1 MGIVRALFA
10 TSPGLGHVF
19 PTISLAHA
27 LRAAGHEVLVATA
40 GGKEAANAGLHV
52 VDTAPGVD
60 IGAVFEQAASEQP
73 EEFDYSTDVD
83 TEKGL
88 EFVGAIFAKLSG
100 VSVDLTVSA
109 AESWRPDVV
118 VYSSMEGTGPLV
130 AAKLGVPAVSHGF
143 GFADEASMTEA
154 IFKKMVEERERHGVQ
169 GFPEVRESIDVA
181 PPSMVDRPVRGW
193 PMRYVPYNGGG
204 VLPEWVLERPARPR
218 VAVTLGTVLTQ
229 VGALTSLTKLVDVAR
244 HLDAE
249 FVLALGD
256 ADPSPLGELP
266 DNVRAAGWVPLSA
279 LLPTCAALVHHG
291 GAGSTLTAIDA
302 GVTQL
307 VLPHGADQYMN
318 ADAVARRGLGL
329 RSEPDQV
336 DAELIDRLLT
346 DPGLGRVASEVADE
360 IATLPRPADLVP
372 KIAGL
377 A

>member
-60 IGAVFEQAASEQP
+60 IGAVFQQAASEQP

-143 GFADEASMTEA
+143 GFGDEASMTEA

-204 VLPEWVLERPARPR
+204 GRPGGCRCPRCCRPARR
-218 VAVTLGTVLTQ
+218 WCTT
-229 VGALTSLTKLVDVAR
+229 
-244 HLDAE
+244 
-249 FVLALGD
+249 
-256 ADPSPLGELP
+256 
-266 DNVRAAGWVPLSA
+266 AGP
-279 LLPTCAALVHHG
+279 
-291 GAGSTLTAIDA
+291 
-302 GVTQL
+302 
-307 VLPHGADQYMN
+307 
-318 ADAVARRGLGL
+318 ARR
-329 RSEPDQV
+329 
-336 DAELIDRLLT
+336 
-346 DPGLGRVASEVADE
+346 
-360 IATLPRPADLVP
+360 
-372 KIAGL
+372 
-377 A
+377 

>member
-60 IGAVFEQAASEQP
+60 IGAVFQQAASEQP

-143 GFADEASMTEA
+143 GF
-154 IFKKMVEERERHGVQ
+154 
-169 GFPEVRESIDVA
+169 
-181 PPSMVDRPVRGW
+181 
-193 PMRYVPYNGGG
+193 
-204 VLPEWVLERPARPR
+204 
-218 VAVTLGTVLTQ
+218 
-229 VGALTSLTKLVDVAR
+229 VDVAR

-291 GAGSTLTAIDA
+291 GAGTTLTAIDA

-346 DPGLGRVASEVADE
+346 DPGLGRAASEVADE

-372 KIAGL
+372 KI
-377 A
+377 

>member
-1 MGIVRALFA
+1 MGIVRELFA

-60 IGAVFEQAASEQP
+60 IGAVFQQAASEQP

-130 AAKLGVPAVSHGF
+130 AAKLGVPAV
-143 GFADEASMTEA
+143 
-154 IFKKMVEERERHGVQ
+154 
-169 GFPEVRESIDVA
+169 
-181 PPSMVDRPVRGW
+181 
-193 PMRYVPYNGGG
+193 
-204 VLPEWVLERPARPR
+204 WVLERPARPR

-307 VLPHGADQYMN
+307 VLPHGADQYVN

-346 DPGLGRVASEVADE
+346 DPGLGRAASEVADE

>member
-10 TSPGLGHVF
+10 TSPGPGHVF

-60 IGAVFEQAASEQP
+60 IGAVFQQAASEQP

-130 AAKLGVPAVSHGF
+130 AAKLGVPAV
-143 GFADEASMTEA
+143 
-154 IFKKMVEERERHGVQ
+154 
-169 GFPEVRESIDVA
+169 
-181 PPSMVDRPVRGW
+181 
-193 PMRYVPYNGGG
+193 
-204 VLPEWVLERPARPR
+204 WVLERPARPR

-307 VLPHGADQYMN
+307 VLPHGAVQFVN

-329 RSEPDQV
+329 RSETDQV

-360 IATLPRPADLVP
+360 IATLPTPADLVP

>member
-60 IGAVFEQAASEQP
+60 IGAVFQQAASEQP

-130 AAKLGVPAVSHGF
+130 AA
-143 GFADEASMTEA
+143 
-154 IFKKMVEERERHGVQ
+154 
-169 GFPEVRESIDVA
+169 
-181 PPSMVDRPVRGW
+181 
-193 PMRYVPYNGGG
+193 
-204 VLPEWVLERPARPR
+204 
-218 VAVTLGTVLTQ
+218 TLGTVLTQ

-346 DPGLGRVASEVADE
+346 DPGLGRAASEVADE

-377 A
+377 KPSD

>member
-27 LRAAGHEVLVATA
+27 LRAAGHEVLVATP

-60 IGAVFEQAASEQP
+60 IGAVFQQAASEQP

-143 GFADEASMTEA
+143 GFADEASMTA
-154 IFKKMVEERERHGVQ
+154 NGMACK
-169 GFPEVRESIDVA
+169 GFPRCASRSTWRRRA
-181 PPSMVDRPVRGW
+181 WSTGRC
-193 PMRYVPYNGGG
+193 
-204 VLPEWVLERPARPR
+204 
-218 VAVTLGTVLTQ
+218 
-229 VGALTSLTKLVDVAR
+229 
-244 HLDAE
+244 
-249 FVLALGD
+249 
-256 ADPSPLGELP
+256 
-266 DNVRAAGWVPLSA
+266 AAGRCG
-279 LLPTCAALVHHG
+279 TCRTTEAACCPSG
-291 GAGSTLTAIDA
+291 CSNG
-302 GVTQL
+302 
-307 VLPHGADQYMN
+307 PR
-318 ADAVARRGLGL
+318 AR
-329 RSEPDQV
+329 
-336 DAELIDRLLT
+336 
-346 DPGLGRVASEVADE
+346 AS
-360 IATLPRPADLVP
+360 R
-372 KIAGL
+372 
-377 A
+377 

>member
-1 MGIVRALFA
+1 MEIVRVLFV

-40 GGKEAANAGLHV
+40 GGKDAANAGLPV
-52 VDTAPGVD
+52 VDSAPGVD
-60 IGAVFEQAASEQP
+60 ISAVFEQAASEQP
-73 EEFDYSTDVD
+73 EEFDFSTNID

-88 EFVGAIFAKLSG
+88 AFIGAIFARVSG
-100 VSVDLTVSA
+100 ISVDVTVSA

-118 VYSSMEGTGPLV
+118 VHSPLQGAGPLV
-130 AAKLGVPAVSHGF
+130 AAKLGVPAVTHGI
-143 GFADEASMTEA
+143 GFADEAAATEA
-154 IFKKMVEERERHGVQ
+154 IFEKMVDERERHGVTAL
-169 GFPEVRESIDVA
+169 PEVRESIDVA

-229 VGALTSLTKLVDVAR
+229 FGALTSLTKLVDVAR
-244 HLDAE
+244 NLDAE

-279 LLPTCAALVHHG
+279 LLPTSSALVHHG
-291 GAGSTLTAIDA
+291 GAGSTLTAIAA
-302 GVTQL
+302 GVPQL
-307 VLPHGADQYMN
+307 VLPHGADQYLN
-318 ADAVARRGLGL
+318 ADVVARRGLGL

-336 DAELIDRLLT
+336 DAELINRLLT
-346 DPGLGRVASEVADE
+346 DTGLSSAASEVAEE
-360 IATLPRPADLVP
+360 IIGLPTPADLVP
-372 KIAGL
+372 KITGL
-377 A
+377 V

>member
-1 MGIVRALFA
+1 MEIVRALFA

-27 LRAAGHEVLVATA
+27 LRAAGHEVLVATP

-60 IGAVFEQAASEQP
+60 IGAVFQQAASEQP

-249 FVLALGD
+249 FVS
-256 ADPSPLGELP
+256 PSATRTRRHWRTAGQRAGGRVGAA
-266 DNVRAAGWVPLSA
+266 VRAAADLR
-279 LLPTCAALVHHG
+279 
-291 GAGSTLTAIDA
+291 GAGAPRRGRLDA
-302 GVTQL
+302 DRDRRRS
-307 VLPHGADQYMN
+307 HA
-318 ADAVARRGLGL
+318 ARAAARRRPVHERGHRGAARLGL

-346 DPGLGRVASEVADE
+346 DPGLGRAASEVADE

>member
-60 IGAVFEQAASEQP
+60 IGAVFQQAASEQP

-143 GFADEASMTEA
+143 GFADEASMTC
-154 IFKKMVEERERHGVQ
+154 
-169 GFPEVRESIDVA
+169 
-181 PPSMVDRPVRGW
+181 
-193 PMRYVPYNGGG
+193 
-204 VLPEWVLERPARPR
+204 L
-218 VAVTLGTVLTQ
+218 
-229 VGALTSLTKLVDVAR
+229 
-244 HLDAE
+244 
-249 FVLALGD
+249 
-256 ADPSPLGELP
+256 
-266 DNVRAAGWVPLSA
+266 
-279 LLPTCAALVHHG
+279 
-291 GAGSTLTAIDA
+291 
-302 GVTQL
+302 
-307 VLPHGADQYMN
+307 
-318 ADAVARRGLGL
+318 
-329 RSEPDQV
+329 
-336 DAELIDRLLT
+336 
-346 DPGLGRVASEVADE
+346 
-360 IATLPRPADLVP
+360 
-372 KIAGL
+372 
-377 A
+377 